1 MEGGFGNHKN
11 HYLLGKIK
19 ARTQPTEITWI
30 LFGVL
35 AANAVKVAALDRQ
48 AA

>member
-1 MEGGFGNHKN
+1 MEGVFGNQKN

-19 ARTQPTEITWI
+19 ARTKPTEITWI

-35 AANAVKVAALDRQ
+35 TANAVKVAALDRQ
-48 AA
+48 AP